1 MPELRWTLLI
11 IGVVFIAALAW
22 WERRKPHQA
31 SRDSPE
37 MRPGSSDVSWGPEPD
52 LPPRTL
58 REPTLTLPEIR
69 ARDVPATRELPVVEI
84 PGDDPMLG
92 LHANDPV
99 VELGQE
105 EMLSDPITRRAIV
118 QADIAEDESM
128 DDAAEEAEEEAQ
140 EDAAEDDADA
150 DADADEAEF
159 RLPGPVVHDTPD
171 DGVPEVDESVGES
184 VSDVRIVPPP
194 ELPAPAAP
202 AGEPMVEWPPE
213 EQRKLIALRLVSSH
227 PERLQGRA
235 VRQALAAE
243 GFVLGKYGIFHK
255 PDAQNRAVLSAASLT
270 KPGTFDPETMDSQ
283 RFVGLN
289 IFAVLPG
296 PKPPHKAFDELLLTA
311 RTLNERLE
319 GALQDERG
327 GPLTPMRI
335 AALREA
341 LETEA
346 GS

>member
-11 IGVVFIAALAW
+11 IGVVFIAVLAW

-37 MRPGSSDVSWGPEPD
+37 MRPGSGDVSWGPEPD
-52 LPPRTL
+52 QPPRTL

-69 ARDVPATRELPVVEI
+69 TRDVPATRDLPVVEI
-84 PGDDPMLG
+84 PADDPMLG
-92 LHANDPV
+92 LHAGEAV

-105 EMLSDPITRRAIV
+105 EIHSDPVTRSAFG
-118 QADIAEDESM
+118 QSDIADDESWKEGA
-128 DDAAEEAEEEAQ
+128 DSDTDEE
-140 EDAAEDDADA
+140 
-150 DADADEAEF
+150 EF
-159 RLPGPVVHDTPD
+159 RLPESEAQDEPALGSSERVVD
-171 DGVPEVDESVGES
+171 DPSVAEA
-184 VSDVRIVPPP
+184 VSDVRIVPTP
-194 ELPAPAAP
+194 ELPPPAAP
-202 AGEPMVEWPPE
+202 ATEPSVEWPPE
-213 EQRKLIALRLVSSH
+213 GERRLIALRLVPSH
-227 PERLQGRA
+227 TERLQGRA
-235 VRQALAAE
+235 IRQALTAE

-255 PDAQNRAVLSAASLT
+255 PDAQNRAVLSVASLT
-270 KPGTFDPETMDSQ
+270 KPGAFDLETMDSQ

-311 RTLNERLE
+311 RSVNERLE

-346 GS
+346 KQ